1 MRWSEDYLQESVLS
15 FYPVSSKG
23 SKYPYLLSY
32 HLADL
37 YKDPP
42 PFLIIGYYNLEVT

>member
-23 SKYPYLLSY
+23 SKYPDLLSY

-42 PFLIIGYYNLEVT
+42 FLIIGYYNLEVT

>member
-1 MRWSEDYLQESVLS
+1 MVRGLPSG
-15 FYPVSSKG
+15 VSSL
-23 SKYPYLLSY
+23 LLSCEFQGQQVPRPPELY

-37 YKDPP
+37 YKDP